1 MLTSFDHSSTHSF
14 PLFCSAETNFH
25 EHHYADAYS
34 QRLQDLSG
42 TDPHELLRSA
52 QAVEARN
59 AVGRFASYARAGKAA
74 DPMTELHS
82 AATASLLKRQEHEQ
96 QRLELGQKHGRQLA
110 RRSAQIA
117 AASHGRAAL
126 VASNL
131 SGTSILIDQS
141 AWEHR
146 NRKRVRDEELGG
158 DGDLPVR
165 TCVRWDWKGETT
177 AAAAACWCDH
187 HRRHDQGEDDDDDDE
202 EEEEEEMELPT
213 HKFKCRV
220 VMQGPDV
227 FAGLRALM
235 EAGIMKG
242 PLPHYIK
249 DAASLGGGG
258 TIVVDHGAVRTRV
271 DTSKVK

>member
-1 MLTSFDHSSTHSF
+1 L
-14 PLFCSAETNFH
+14 E
-25 EHHYADAYS
+25 
-34 QRLQDLSG
+34 DLSG

-52 QAVEARN
+52 QAVEERN
-59 AVGRFASYARAGKAA
+59 AVGRFASYARAGKAS
-74 DPMTELHS
+74 DPITELHS
-82 AATASLLKRQEHEQ
+82 AATGSFLKRQEHEQ
-96 QRLELGQKHGRQLA
+96 QRLALGQKHGRQLA

-117 AASHGRAAL
+117 AASHGRSAL
-126 VASNL
+126 VASSL

-141 AWEHR
+141 VQER
-146 NRKRVRDEELGG
+146 QNRKRARDEELGG

-177 AAAAACWCDH
+177 AAAAACWGDH
-187 HRRHDQGEDDDDDDE
+187 HRLRDQGDDDDE
-202 EEEEEEMELPT
+202 DNEEEKIELPT

-235 EAGIMKG
+235 EVGIMRG

-271 DTSKVK
+271 DTPKVK